1 MILENGPTRKLRGDI
16 RITPLGRFLRKFS
29 IDEFPQLWNVLK
41 GQMSLVGPRPNVPYE
56 YEIMDDWQKKRQ
68 SVLPG
73 MTGIWQIRG
82 RDEVKFNDQIVLD
95 LYYIENMSL
104 RLDIEIM
111 LKTFPIVLFG
121 KGGL

>member
-1 MILENGPTRKLRGDI
+1 MFIEIECL
-16 RITPLGRFLRKFS
+16 
-29 IDEFPQLWNVLK
+29 
-41 GQMSLVGPRPNVPYE
+41 SLNN
-56 YEIMDDWQKKRQ
+56 
-68 SVLPG
+68 S
-73 MTGIWQIRG
+73 
-82 RDEVKFNDQIVLD
+82 RDEVKFSEQIILD